1 MAHPAPSRPRR
12 IDIRGVLRQEKA
24 LARPSDGQRRIHHP
38 AKEHAFMNRRP
49 NALILAL
56 VLFAAIA
63 GCAPKTGPVTQ
74 PAPPRGQGEVEDL
87 RVIPQKTMWFAEKN
101 SPDRPLLTKEQ
112 AALRLEEFLLSQF
125 TPWTQEKPAYGL
137 KSIVEPFAQYKK
149 SPGYDEKNRPRD
161 PAWAANLEREADLR
175 GFPRLAR
182 RAVTV
187 ANTSIRALPTSGHRY
202 NDPTQPGEGYPF
214 DYLQHST
221 VHLGTPLYVSHATRD
236 GSWLLVETPYT
247 FGWIP
252 AGDAAFVDEAFM
264 AAFQSGSYA
273 AILRDNVALPGG
285 AVADI
290 GCVLPLAG
298 ASGGQTTVLVPAA
311 APGGAATLSR
321 VALSVQDAAPMP
333 LAATPRR
340 IAQVAD
346 RMMGQTYG
354 WGGIDDKR
362 DCSSMVRDLFTPF
375 GIFLPRNSSAQAKA
389 GPTMSLEGLTPAQKE
404 EALLS
409 RGIPF
414 ATLVWMRGHIML
426 YVGEFQGKP
435 AVYHNIWGLRTLEPD
450 GREGRLVLGRAVI
463 TTLRAGEEVPEVKPE
478 RLLVNRVLAL
488 TFLTRPQ

>member
-1 MAHPAPSRPRR
+1 M
-12 IDIRGVLRQEKA
+12 I
-24 LARPSDGQRRIHHP
+24 
-38 AKEHAFMNRRP
+38 RRP

-63 GCAPKTGPVTQ
+63 GCAPKTGPVAQ
-74 PAPPRGQGEVEDL
+74 PAPPRGKGEVEDL
-87 RVIPQKTMWFAEKN
+87 RAIPQKTMWFAEKN
-101 SPDRPLLTKEQ
+101 SPDRPLLTREQ
-112 AALRLEEFLLSQF
+112 AQLRLEDFVLSQF
-125 TPWTQEKPAYGL
+125 APWTREKPAYGL
-137 KSIVEPFAQYKK
+137 KSVTEPIAQYKK
-149 SPGYDEKNRPRD
+149 SPGYDGKGRPLD
-161 PAWAANLEREADLR
+161 PSWVSAVEREADLR
-175 GFPRLAR
+175 GFPRLSR

-187 ANTSIRALPTSGHRY
+187 RNTDIRALPTALRRY
-202 NDPTQPGEGYPF
+202 NDPNLPGEGYPF
-214 DYLQHST
+214 DYLQHSL
-221 VHLGTPLYVSHATRD
+221 VHLGTPLYVVHATRD
-236 GSWLLVETPYT
+236 GTWLLVETPYT

-298 ASGGQTTVLVPAA
+298 ASGDQVTALAPMS

-321 VALSVQDAAPMP
+321 VTLSVQDAAPMP

-346 RMMGQTYG
+346 RMMGQAYG
-354 WGGIDDKR
+354 WGGIDDTR
-362 DCSSMVRDLFTPF
+362 DCSSLVRDLFAPF
-375 GIFLPRNSSAQAKA
+375 GVYLPRNSSAQAKA

-414 ATLVWMRGHIML
+414 LTLVWMRGHIML
-426 YVGEFQGKP
+426 YVGEFQGRP
-435 AVYHNIWGLRTLEPD
+435 AVFHNIWGLRTLLPD
-450 GREGRLVLGRAVI
+450 GGDGRLVLGRAVI
-463 TTLRAGEEVPEVKPE
+463 TTLRAGEEVPEVKPD